1 MVWCDLDTGGP
12 LGSAVNVVFNIFC
25 RIKISLA
32 IKRSPTPKNSLL
44 MDVQMSLLHIH
55 LIQSQI
61 FVKKRSQEVWSEGTM
76 WAERWIQWLLPFHQG
91 TTHLQIYMCTIQW
104 IQRIE
109 IITLKHITIQHILA
123 PQQGIM
129 HLSPSHSNTKD
140 MLGEY

>member
-32 IKRSPTPKNSLL
+32 INRSPTPKNSLL

-76 WAERWIQWLLPFHQG
+76 WAER
-91 TTHLQIYMCTIQW
+91 
-104 IQRIE
+104 
-109 IITLKHITIQHILA
+109 
-123 PQQGIM
+123 
-129 HLSPSHSNTKD
+129 
-140 MLGEY
+140 